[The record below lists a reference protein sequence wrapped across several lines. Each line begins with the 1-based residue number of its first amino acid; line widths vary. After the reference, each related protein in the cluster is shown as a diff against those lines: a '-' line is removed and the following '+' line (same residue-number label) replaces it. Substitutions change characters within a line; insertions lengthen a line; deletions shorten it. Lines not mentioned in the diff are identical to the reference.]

1 MAAGERGSIENLLQ
15 LCPHQ
20 TGLQF
25 EKSVNDFLAPTAA
38 RAWRPFSP
46 HIFSEQVGGPIDHIR
61 LLREIR
67 QTIDVTGTFTTL
79 SIRSRYPMTPR
90 AAAKQLMMQS

>member
-38 RAWRPFSP
+38 RVWRPFSP
-46 HIFSEQVGGPIDHIR
+46 HIFSSKSESIDHIQ
-61 LLREIR
+61 LLREIS

-79 SIRSRYPMTPR
+79 SIRSRCPMTSR
-90 AAAKQLMMQS
+90 AAASS